1 MDESDQ
7 QKTKKKKVKKVK
19 KKKTKIVQ
27 SSSSTTELNIQTPEN
42 IQNIKNFFNQSPP
55 KSGVQWTDD
64 IFPPNNSSILNNS
77 QKFNDLFECE
87 ENNIDISEIE
97 WKRISE
103 IYPEPKLFSGEINN
117 KHITNGKITSSYF
130 LSSIAALCDYPGL
143 IKNIFINK
151 EYNPDGYYTLILF
164 IDGEFQSI
172 YLDDYFP
179 CLKGTNIPYFTKV
192 NDFSIWP
199 LLLEKAWAK
208 LNNNYQNALSGW
220 PNDIFRTFTGF
231 SCEELNHNEENPE
244 RIWDIIKTVKENNGI
259 I

>member
-19 KKKTKIVQ
+19 KKKTKIDQ

-64 IFPPNNSSILNNS
+64 IFPPNNNSILNNS

-103 IYPEPKLFSGEINN
+103 M
-117 KHITNGKITSSYF
+117 
-130 LSSIAALCDYPGL
+130 
-143 IKNIFINK
+143 
-151 EYNPDGYYTLILF
+151 
-164 IDGEFQSI
+164 
-172 YLDDYFP
+172 
-179 CLKGTNIPYFTKV
+179 
-192 NDFSIWP
+192 
-199 LLLEKAWAK
+199 EK
-208 LNNNYQNALSGW
+208 
-220 PNDIFRTFTGF
+220 
-231 SCEELNHNEENPE
+231 
-244 RIWDIIKTVKENNGI
+244 
-259 I
+259 